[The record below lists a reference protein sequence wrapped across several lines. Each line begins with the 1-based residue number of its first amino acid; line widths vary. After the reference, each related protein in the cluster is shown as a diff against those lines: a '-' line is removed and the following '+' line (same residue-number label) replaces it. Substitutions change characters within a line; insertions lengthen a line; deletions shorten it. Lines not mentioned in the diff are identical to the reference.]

1 MPFLPPRLTL
11 VERHKWRTPQFGVI
25 LVRGLDRPTL
35 TPVRRSAEG
44 VASRRPTCESQAQ
57 SYAPQGAP
65 LTLRLPPVVAG
76 SPFAHR
82 APDITA
88 VRLLVC
94 AAPESQAETLLAHIG
109 QEALTALL
117 TEATEGDGYV
127 DIKHAPVR
135 YTLNLQKRTETT
147 IERFGLTG
155 QLFGL
160 PGRDIGF
167 VVERVQPDPDPS
179 KDAGDVLTLEVA
191 HAVAEAASYVPEED
205 WVRRQLTALEE
216 AAQLPLVLA
225 GQAFANHERQWLAW
239 QAEQD
244 ARPYEVE
251 TEGVICSKWE
261 RLQAAGVKCTVCS
274 ATNGDR
280 SAGAMLVLSR
290 RGGFKEGDRVVIRT
304 GHGSDGEGTLLRG
317 EGGGRRWLVKLREEG
332 QLGPGTIRPQPIT
345 AVVEVQ
351 QRTLNGFPS
360 GDISLRRVAALL
372 IAPDEVLPPGSGDL
386 QPFDER
392 LNPSQQQAVRGAV
405 NLFPGS
411 MQLVQGPPGTGKTT
425 SIVETVRQLVAR
437 DPGVRIL
444 MTSHANTAVDNAQE
458 RLQGLDS
465 LRMVRIAE
473 PEKVDPKFRASIV
486 EADDPRVRNAHVVFG
501 TVNRI
506 ALACKEAEMFDWLNL
521 DEANKVRFTETLPL
535 LRLAPRWLLVGDH
548 RQLPPVLDESA
559 AAFPVEDDEA
569 KALVRDASFFE
580 LSWAVL
586 PETNVVMLD
595 EQYRMAAPIGSYV
608 STASYDGRL
617 RNSPEMAALRS
628 PLPWPFNRNLTWLTI
643 RGREK
648 KGGSGSISNRAE
660 IEAVGRVVRHL
671 QRLGLEQLRVAV
683 IAMYQDQVT
692 QLRRELRMVAL
703 PGLAVDTVDAFEGE
717 EADVV
722 ILSLVRSKE
731 AERIGFLKKAQR
743 LNVAISRAKQLL
755 VVVGDI
761 ETMTGRE
768 GQDLYRPLLE
778 HIEREGRVAG
788 IGALHAMDAAVG
800 GRQRGDRRRQR
811 VGGATPAGGGR
822 SRRRRP
828 GYGPRPGTPRTAVA
842 GHGVPPPESRGPATD
857 NGAAPPRQFRRR
869 RGRRRSSPTTTNGT
883 PAGET
888 QDSVQADGRA
898 PSSAPSPAPA
908 REAAAQAVENR

>member
-1 MPFLPPRLTL
+1 MPFLSPRLTL
-11 VERHKWRTPQFGVI
+11 VERRKWRCPRFGVI
-25 LVRGLDRPTL
+25 LVPGLDRPTL

-44 VASRRPTCESQAQ
+44 VASCRPTCESQAQ

-109 QEALTALL
+109 QEALMALL

-160 PGRDIGF
+160 PGRDIAF

-191 HAVAEAASYVPEED
+191 QAVAEAASYVPEED

-251 TEGVICSKWE
+251 TEGVICSKCE
-261 RLQAAGVKCTVCS
+261 SLQVAGAKCTVCG
-274 ATNGDR
+274 AANGDR

-290 RGGFKEGDRVVIRT
+290 RGGF
-304 GHGSDGEGTLLRG
+304 
-317 EGGGRRWLVKLREEG
+317 
-332 QLGPGTIRPQPIT
+332 P
-345 AVVEVQ
+345 A
-351 QRTLNGFPS
+351 

-386 QPFDER
+386 QPFDDR
-392 LNPSQQQAVRGAV
+392 LNPSQQQAVRNAV

-425 SIVETVRQLVAR
+425 SIVETVRELVAR

-506 ALACKEAEMFDWLNL
+506 ALACKEAEMFDWLIL

-559 AAFPVEDDEA
+559 AAFPVDDDEA
-569 KALVRDASFFE
+569 KSMVRDASFFE
-580 LSWAVL
+580 LSWVVL
-586 PETNVVMLD
+586 PETNLVMLD

-608 STASYDGRL
+608 SVASYDGRL

-648 KGGSGSISNRAE
+648 KGGPGSISTRAE

-692 QLRRELRMVAL
+692 QLRRELRMAAL

-722 ILSLVRSKE
+722 ILSLVRSNE

-822 SRRRRP
+822 SRRRRR
-828 GYGPRPGTPRTAVA
+828 GYGPRPVTPAVAVA
-842 GHGVPPPESRGPATD
+842 GNGAPAPEGGAPPTE
-857 NGAAPPRQFRRR
+857 NGAAPPRKFRRR
-869 RGRRRSSPTTTNGT
+869 RGRRRSSLATTNGAT
-883 PAGET
+883 AGET
-888 QDSVQADGRA
+888 QGSIQADGSA

>member
-1 MPFLPPRLTL
+1 
-11 VERHKWRTPQFGVI
+11 
-25 LVRGLDRPTL
+25 
-35 TPVRRSAEG
+35 
-44 VASRRPTCESQAQ
+44 
-57 SYAPQGAP
+57 

-88 VRLLVC
+88 VRLNVS

-109 QEALTALL
+109 QDALMALL

-135 YTLNLQKRTETT
+135 YTLNLQKRTETS

-160 PGRDIGF
+160 LGRDIAF

-191 HAVAEAASYVPEED
+191 EAVPQAASYVPEED

-216 AAQLPLVLA
+216 AAQLPLVVA
-225 GQAFANHERQWLAW
+225 GQAFANHERLWLAW

-251 TEGVICSKWE
+251 TEGVICSKCE
-261 RLQAAGVKCTVCS
+261 NLQPNGGAKCGVCG

-280 SAGAMLVLSR
+280 SAGALIVLSR
-290 RGGFKEGDRVVIRT
+290 RGGFKEGDRVIIRT
-304 GHGSDGEGTLLRG
+304 AHGAEREGTLLRG
-317 EGGGRRWLVKLREEG
+317 EGGARRWLVKLREEG
-332 QLGPGTIRPQPIT
+332 VLGPGMVRPQPIT

-351 QRTLNGFPS
+351 QRTLNGFPA

-372 IAPDEVLPPGSGDL
+372 IAPDEVLPPGTGEL
-386 QPFDER
+386 RPFDER
-392 LNPSQQQAVRGAV
+392 LNPSQQQAVRSAV

-411 MQLVQGPPGTGKTT
+411 MALVQGPPGTGKTT

-437 DPGVRIL
+437 DPNVRIL

-506 ALACKEAEMFDWLNL
+506 ALAAKEAEMFDWLIL

-559 AAFPVEDDEA
+559 AAFPVDDDEA
-569 KALVRDASFFE
+569 RAMVRDASFFE
-580 LSWAVL
+580 LSWVVL
-586 PETNVVMLD
+586 PETNLVMLD

-608 STASYDGRL
+608 SVASYDGRL

-722 ILSLVRSKE
+722 ILSLVRSNE

-778 HIEREGRVAG
+778 HVEREGRVAG

-811 VGGATPAGGGR
+811 VGGATVGGGR
-822 SRRRRP
+822 SRRRRR
-828 GYGPRPGTPRTAVA
+828 GYGPRPVTAGAAVA
-842 GHGVPPPESRGPATD
+842 SNGVAAPEAPPAE
-857 NGAAPPRQFRRR
+857 NGTAAPPRKFRRR
-869 RGRRRSSPTTTNGT
+869 RGRRRGSFAPSNGSPQ
-883 PAGET
+883 GET
-888 QDSVQADGRA
+888 QGAAQSDGGA
-898 PSSAPSPAPA
+898 PPAAASPAPQ
-908 REAAAQAVENR
+908 REGAAQTVERGS

>member
-1 MPFLPPRLTL
+1 
-11 VERHKWRTPQFGVI
+11 
-25 LVRGLDRPTL
+25 
-35 TPVRRSAEG
+35 
-44 VASRRPTCESQAQ
+44 
-57 SYAPQGAP
+57 

-88 VRLLVC
+88 IRLNVS
-94 AAPESQAETLLAHIG
+94 AAPQSQAETLLAHLG
-109 QEALTALL
+109 QDALMALL

-160 PGRDIGF
+160 PSRDIAF

-191 HAVAEAASYVPEED
+191 EAVPQAAAYVPEED

-251 TEGVICSKWE
+251 TEGVICSKCE
-261 RLQAAGVKCTVCS
+261 NLQPNGGSKCSVCG

-280 SAGAMLVLSR
+280 SAGALIVLGR
-290 RGGFKEGDRVVIRT
+290 RGGFKEGDRVIIRT
-304 GHGSDGEGTLLRG
+304 AHGAEREGTLLRG
-317 EGGGRRWLVKLREEG
+317 EGGARRWLIKLREEG
-332 QLGPGTIRPQPIT
+332 VLGPGTIRPQPIT

-351 QRTLNGFPS
+351 QRTLNGFPA

-372 IAPDEVLPPGSGDL
+372 IAPDEVLPPGIGDL

-392 LNPSQQQAVRGAV
+392 LNPSQQQAVRSAV

-411 MQLVQGPPGTGKTT
+411 MVLVQGPPGTGKTT

-437 DPGVRIL
+437 DPNVRIL

-506 ALACKEAEMFDWLNL
+506 ALAAKEAEMFDWLIL

-559 AAFPVEDDEA
+559 AAFPVDDDEA
-569 KALVRDASFFE
+569 KAMVRDASFFE

-586 PETNVVMLD
+586 PETNLVMLD

-608 STASYDGRL
+608 SVASYDGRL

-722 ILSLVRSKE
+722 ILSLVRSNE

-778 HIEREGRVAG
+778 HVEREGRVAG

-800 GRQRGDRRRQR
+800 GRRGDRRRPR
-811 VGGATPAGGGR
+811 VGGAAPVGGGR
-822 SRRRRP
+822 SRRRRR
-828 GYGPRPGTPRTAVA
+828 GYGPRPVTPGAAIATNGTAAPEVA
-842 GHGVPPPESRGPATD
+842 PSE
-857 NGAAPPRQFRRR
+857 NGAVAPPRKFRRR
-869 RGRRRSSPTTTNGT
+869 RGRRRGSFSATNGA
-883 PAGET
+883 PQGET
-888 QDSVQADGRA
+888 QGVAQSDGGPPA
-898 PSSAPSPAPA
+898 VAASPAPE
-908 REAAAQAVENR
+908 REAAAQSVERGS

>member
-1 MPFLPPRLTL
+1 M
-11 VERHKWRTPQFGVI
+11 
-25 LVRGLDRPTL
+25 
-35 TPVRRSAEG
+35 
-44 VASRRPTCESQAQ
+44 
-57 SYAPQGAP
+57 
-65 LTLRLPPVVAG
+65 TLRLPPVAAG

-82 APDITA
+82 APDVTA
-88 VRLLVC
+88 VRLSVC
-94 AAPESQAETLLAHIG
+94 AAPQSQAESLLAHLG
-109 QEALTALL
+109 EDALIALL

-127 DIKHAPVR
+127 ELKHAPVT
-135 YTLNLQKRTETT
+135 YTLNLQKRTETS
-147 IERFGLTG
+147 IERFGLVG

-160 PGRDIGF
+160 PGRDLAF
-167 VVERVQPDPDPS
+167 LVERVQPDPDPT
-179 KDAGDVLTLEVA
+179 KDTGDVLTIEVSE
-191 HAVAEAASYVPEED
+191 VTIQPASYQAEDD

-216 AAQLPLVLA
+216 AAHLPLVLG

-251 TEGVICSKWE
+251 TEGVICSKCE
-261 RLQAAGVKCTVCS
+261 SLQANGAKCSVCGAS
-274 ATNGDR
+274 NGDR
-280 SAGAMLVLSR
+280 AAGALIVLNR
-290 RGGFKEGDRVVIRT
+290 RGGFKEGDRVIIRPS
-304 GHGSDGEGTLLRG
+304 HGAEREGALLRG
-317 EGGGRRWLVKLREEG
+317 EGGRRWLVKLRDEG
-332 QLGPGTIRPQPIT
+332 VLGPGTIRPQPIT

-351 QRTLNGFPS
+351 QRTLNGFAN

-372 IAPDEVLPPGSGDL
+372 IAPDEVLPPGTGEL
-386 QPFDER
+386 RPFDER
-392 LNPSQQQAVRGAV
+392 LNPSQQQAVHNAV

-411 MQLVQGPPGTGKTT
+411 IQLVQGPPGTGKTT

-437 DPGVRIL
+437 DPNVRIL

-506 ALACKEAEMFDWLNL
+506 ALACKEAEMFDWLIL

-559 AAFPVEDDEA
+559 AAFPVDDDEA
-569 KALVRDASFFE
+569 KAMVRDASFFE
-580 LSWAVL
+580 LSWAVI
-586 PETNVVMLD
+586 PETNLVMLD
-595 EQYRMAAPIGSYV
+595 EQYRMAAPIGAYV
-608 STASYDGRL
+608 SVASYDGRL

-648 KGGSGSISNRAE
+648 KSGSGSLSNRAE

-671 QRLGLEQLRVAV
+671 QRLGLEHLRVAV

-692 QLRRELRMVAL
+692 QLKRELRMVAL

-722 ILSLVRSKE
+722 ILSLVRSNE

-788 IGALHAMDAAVG
+788 IGAVHAMDQAAG
-800 GRQRGDRRRQR
+800 GRRRGDRRRQAA
-811 VGGATPAGGGR
+811 GTPGR
-822 SRRRRP
+822 SRRRRR
-828 GYGPRPGTPRTAVA
+828 GFGPRPAPAGVVANGTETAQA
-842 GHGVPPPESRGPATD
+842 GDAAGSDATVPQ
-857 NGAAPPRQFRRR
+857 PPRKYRRR
-869 RGRRRSSPTTTNGT
+869 RGRRRGGSNNGFQAPAAEGSNQT
-883 PAGET
+883 PGGNGG
-888 QDSVQADGRA
+888 QPQ
-898 PSSAPSPAPA
+898 PAPE
-908 REAAAQAVENR
+908 REPVVHAVASVPDSGS

>member
-1 MPFLPPRLTL
+1 M
-11 VERHKWRTPQFGVI
+11 
-25 LVRGLDRPTL
+25 
-35 TPVRRSAEG
+35 
-44 VASRRPTCESQAQ
+44 
-57 SYAPQGAP
+57 
-65 LTLRLPPVVAG
+65 TLRLPPVVAG

-88 VRLLVC
+88 VRLNVC
-94 AAPESQAETLLAHIG
+94 GAPQSQAETLLDHLG
-109 QEALTALL
+109 QDALIALL

-127 DIKHAPVR
+127 DIKQAPVR
-135 YTLNLQKRTETT
+135 YTLNLQKRTDTS
-147 IERFGLTG
+147 IERFGLVG

-160 PGRDIGF
+160 PGRDIAF
-167 VVERVQPDPDPS
+167 VVERVQPDPDPT
-179 KDAGDVLTLEVA
+179 KDAGDVLTIE
-191 HAVAEAASYVPEED
+191 VAEAALQSATYVPEED

-244 ARPYEVE
+244 ARPYDVE
-251 TEGVICSKWE
+251 TEGVICSKCE
-261 RLQAAGVKCTVCS
+261 NLQPNGAKCGVCG

-280 SAGAMLVLSR
+280 SAGALIVLSR

-304 GHGSDGEGTLLRG
+304 THGADREGSLVRG

-332 QLGPGTIRPQPIT
+332 VLGPGTVRPQPIT

-351 QRTLNGFPS
+351 QRTLNGFPA

-372 IAPDEVLPPGSGDL
+372 IAPDEVLPPGTGDL

-392 LNPSQQQAVRGAV
+392 LNPSQQQAVRSAV
-405 NLFPGS
+405 DLFPGS

-437 DPGVRIL
+437 DPNVRIL

-458 RLQGLDS
+458 RLQGLDA

-473 PEKVDPKFRASIV
+473 PEKVDPKFRSSIV

-506 ALACKEAEMFDWLNL
+506 ALACKEAEMFDWLIL

-569 KALVRDASFFE
+569 RAMVRDASFFE
-580 LSWAVL
+580 LSWAVV
-586 PETNVVMLD
+586 PETNLVMLD

-608 STASYDGRL
+608 SVASYDGRL

-722 ILSLVRSKE
+722 ILSLVRSNE

-778 HIEREGRVAG
+778 HVEREGRVAG
-788 IGALHAMDAAVG
+788 IGALHAMDAAAG
-800 GRQRGDRRRQR
+800 GRRRGDRRRPR
-811 VGGATPAGGGR
+811 PAGGPLGR
-822 SRRRRP
+822 PRRRRR
-828 GYGPRPGTPRTAVA
+828 GYGPRPVTPGAPMAAGNGTEA
-842 GHGVPPPESRGPATD
+842 PEAPAAE
-857 NGAAPPRQFRRR
+857 NGAAAPPRKFRRR
-869 RGRRRSSPTTTNGT
+869 RGRRRGTFAPANGAQSASP
-883 PAGET
+883 
-888 QDSVQADGRA
+888 DGGA
-898 PSSAPSPAPA
+898 PIPSESAPAPQP
-908 REAAAQAVENR
+908 EAAAQTAERGS

>member
-1 MPFLPPRLTL
+1 LSHLGADSLT
-11 VERHKWRTPQFGVI
+11 
-25 LVRGLDRPTL
+25 
-35 TPVRRSAEG
+35 
-44 VASRRPTCESQAQ
+44 
-57 SYAPQGAP
+57 
-65 LTLRLPPVVAG
+65 
-76 SPFAHR
+76 
-82 APDITA
+82 
-88 VRLLVC
+88 RLLT
-94 AAPESQAETLLAHIG
+94 Q
-109 QEALTALL
+109 
-117 TEATEGDGYV
+117 ATEGDGYV
-127 DIKHAPVR
+127 DIKPAPVR
-135 YTLNLQKRTETT
+135 LTLHLQKRTETS
-147 IERFGLTG
+147 IERFGLVG
-155 QLFGL
+155 SLYGVKDRNL
-160 PGRDIGF
+160 AF
-167 VVERVQPDPDPS
+167 VVERLQPDPDAS
-179 KDAGDVLTLEVA
+179 RDAGDVLTLMVSEIELE
-191 HAVAEAASYVPEED
+191 AVPYVPEDD
-205 WVRRQLTALEE
+205 WIRRQLNALQEG
-216 AAQLPLVLA
+216 AQLPLVTA

-251 TEGVICSKWE
+251 SEGWVCSKCE
-261 RLQAAGVKCTVCS
+261 NLQANGPCGICG

-280 SAGAMLVLSR
+280 AAGALIVLSR
-290 RGGFKEGDRVVIRT
+290 RGGFKEGDRVTLRPS
-304 GHGSDGEGTLLRG
+304 HGSEREGSLLRG
-317 EGGGRRWLVKLREEG
+317 EGGGRRWVVKLREEG
-332 QLGPGTIRPQPIT
+332 ALPPGTVRPQPIT

-351 QRTLNGFPS
+351 QRTLNGFAG

-372 IAPDEVLPPGSGDL
+372 IAPDEVLPPAPGEL
-386 QPFDER
+386 EPFDQR
-392 LNPSQQQAVRGAV
+392 LNPSQKQAVDGAV

-411 MQLVQGPPGTGKTT
+411 MMLVQGPPGTGKTT

-437 DPGVRIL
+437 HPDVRIL

-473 PEKVDPKFRASIV
+473 PEKVDPKFRSSIV
-486 EADDPRVRNAHVVFG
+486 DADDPRVRSAHVVFG

-506 ALACKEAEMFDWLNL
+506 ALACKEAEMFDWLIL

-559 AAFPVEDDEA
+559 AAFEVDENEA
-569 KALVRDASFFE
+569 AVMVRDASFFE
-580 LSWAVL
+580 LSWAVI
-586 PETNVVMLD
+586 PETNLAMLD

-617 RNSPEMAALRS
+617 KNSPEMAALRS

-648 KGGSGSISNRAE
+648 KGGSGSLSNRAE

-671 QRLGLEQLRVAV
+671 QRLGLEHLRVAV

-692 QLRRELRMVAL
+692 HLRRELRMIPL

-722 ILSLVRSKE
+722 ILSLVRSNE

-761 ETMTGRE
+761 ETVTGRE

-788 IGALHAMDAAVG
+788 IGALHAMDAAAG
-800 GRQRGDRRRQR
+800 GKRRGDRRGQR
-811 VGGATPAGGGR
+811 PAGAPVGRGRRRRRGFGPRPQPVGVEGTAPTNGATPTNG
-822 SRRRRP
+822 
-828 GYGPRPGTPRTAVA
+828 AVA
-842 GHGVPPPESRGPATD
+842 A
-857 NGAAPPRQFRRR
+857 AAPLEGAPARKFRRR
-869 RGRRRSSPTTTNGT
+869 RGRRRGPFNPQANGGGT
-883 PAGET
+883 AGSGS
-888 QDSVQADGRA
+888 QDQASAGAAA
-898 PSSAPSPAPA
+898 PPAPEPQPVA
-908 REAAAQAVENR
+908 HSSERDG

>member
-1 MPFLPPRLTL
+1 M
-11 VERHKWRTPQFGVI
+11 
-25 LVRGLDRPTL
+25 
-35 TPVRRSAEG
+35 
-44 VASRRPTCESQAQ
+44 
-57 SYAPQGAP
+57 
-65 LTLRLPPVVAG
+65 TLRLPPVVAG

-82 APDITA
+82 APDVTA
-88 VRLLVC
+88 VRLHVC
-94 AAPESQAETLLAHIG
+94 AAPQSQAETLLAHLG
-109 QEALTALL
+109 ADALMGLL

-127 DIKHAPVR
+127 EIKHAPVR
-135 YTLNLQKRTETT
+135 YTLNLQKRSDNS

-160 PGRDIGF
+160 PGRDVAF
-167 VVERVQPDPDPS
+167 VVERVQPDPDPT
-179 KDAGDVLTLEVA
+179 KDAGDVLTIE
-191 HAVAEAASYVPEED
+191 VAEAVLDPATYLAEED

-251 TEGVICSKWE
+251 TEGVICSKCE
-261 RLQAAGVKCTVCS
+261 NLQTNGLRCSVCG

-280 SAGAMLVLSR
+280 SAGALIVLSR

-304 GHGSDGEGTLLRG
+304 AHGADREGALLRS

-332 QLGPGTIRPQPIT
+332 ILGPGTIRPQPIT

-351 QRTLNGFPS
+351 QRTLNGFAA

-372 IAPDEVLPPGSGDL
+372 IAPDEVLPPGSAEL

-392 LNPSQQQAVRGAV
+392 LNPSQRQAVTSAV

-437 DPGVRIL
+437 DPNVRIL

-458 RLQGLDS
+458 RLQGLDA

-473 PEKVDPKFRASIV
+473 PEKVDPKFRPSIV

-506 ALACKEAEMFDWLNL
+506 ALAAKEAEMFDWLIL

-559 AAFPVEDDEA
+559 AAFPVDDDEA
-569 KALVRDASFFE
+569 KVMVRDASFFE
-580 LSWAVL
+580 LSWAVV
-586 PETNVVMLD
+586 PETNLVMLD

-608 STASYDGRL
+608 SVASYDGRL

-648 KGGSGSISNRAE
+648 KGGSGSLSNRAE
-660 IEAVGRVVRHL
+660 IEAVGRVVHHL
-671 QRLGLEQLRVAV
+671 QRLGLEHLRVAV

-692 QLRRELRMVAL
+692 QLRRELRMLEL

-722 ILSLVRSKE
+722 ILSLVRSNE

-778 HIEREGRVAG
+778 HVEKEGRVAG
-788 IGALHAMDAAVG
+788 IGALHAMDAAAG
-800 GRQRGDRRRQR
+800 TRRRGDRRRPR
-811 VGGATPAGGGR
+811 VGIPPIGG
-822 SRRRRP
+822 RRRRRR
-828 GYGPRPGTPRTAVA
+828 GYGPRPAIPSAVA
-842 GHGVPPPESRGPATD
+842 SDGTNGTSAALPENGTAPPPRK
-857 NGAAPPRQFRRR
+857 FRRR
-869 RGRRRSSPTTTNGT
+869 RGRRRGSYTPTNGAAA
-883 PAGET
+883 PA
-888 QDSVQADGRA
+888 QADGA
-898 PSSAPSPAPA
+898 PAEASAGVARPAPESA
-908 REAAAQAVENR
+908 GDVGSSDREPATHVAELNG

>member
-1 MPFLPPRLTL
+1 
-11 VERHKWRTPQFGVI
+11 
-25 LVRGLDRPTL
+25 
-35 TPVRRSAEG
+35 
-44 VASRRPTCESQAQ
+44 
-57 SYAPQGAP
+57 
-65 LTLRLPPVVAG
+65 LTLRLPPVAAG

-88 VRLLVC
+88 VRLKVC
-94 AAPESQAETLLAHIG
+94 AAPQSQAETLLAHLG
-109 QEALTALL
+109 QDALL
-117 TEATEGDGYV
+117 ALVTEATEGDGYV

-135 YTLNLQKRTETT
+135 FTLNLQKRTDTS
-147 IERFGLTG
+147 IERFGLVG

-160 PGRDIGF
+160 PGRDIAF
-167 VVERVQPDPDPS
+167 LVERVQPDPDPT
-179 KDAGDVLTLEVA
+179 KDAGDVLTIE
-191 HAVAEAASYVPEED
+191 VAEAVPEEAAYVPEDD

-251 TEGVICSKWE
+251 TEGVICSKCE
-261 RLQAAGVKCTVCS
+261 NLQPNGAKCGVCG

-280 SAGAMLVLSR
+280 SAGSLIVLSR

-304 GHGSDGEGTLLRG
+304 AHGAEREGTLLRG

-332 QLGPGTIRPQPIT
+332 VLGPGTVRPQPIT

-351 QRTLNGFPS
+351 QRTLNGFPA

-372 IAPDEVLPPGSGDL
+372 IAPDEVLAPGTAEL
-386 QPFDER
+386 LPFDER
-392 LNPSQQQAVRGAV
+392 LNPSQRQAVTSAV

-437 DPGVRIL
+437 DPNVRIL

-473 PEKVDPKFRASIV
+473 PEKVDPKFRPSIV

-506 ALACKEAEMFDWLNL
+506 ALAMKEAEMFDWLIL

-559 AAFPVEDDEA
+559 AAFPVDDDEA
-569 KALVRDASFFE
+569 KSMVRDASFFE
-580 LSWAVL
+580 LSWAVV
-586 PETNVVMLD
+586 PETNLVMLD

-608 STASYDGRL
+608 SVASYDGRL

-722 ILSLVRSKE
+722 ILSLVRSNE

-800 GRQRGDRRRQR
+800 GRRRGDRRRQR
-811 VGGATPAGGGR
+811 PAGAPLGR
-822 SRRRRP
+822 PRRRRR
-828 GYGPRPGTPRTAVA
+828 GFGPRPVVAGTPGTPVA
-842 GHGVPPPESRGPATD
+842 SNGAESPEVVAPTE
-857 NGAAPPRQFRRR
+857 NGAAPPRKFRRR
-869 RGRRRSSPTTTNGT
+869 RGRRRGNFPATNGAAQGGASANDGT
-883 PAGET
+883 APA
-888 QDSVQADGRA
+888 AA
-898 PSSAPSPAPA
+898 PAP
-908 REAAAQAVENR
+908 EPLPAAQPVERGS

>member
-1 MPFLPPRLTL
+1 M
-11 VERHKWRTPQFGVI
+11 
-25 LVRGLDRPTL
+25 
-35 TPVRRSAEG
+35 
-44 VASRRPTCESQAQ
+44 
-57 SYAPQGAP
+57 
-65 LTLRLPPVVAG
+65 TLRLPPVAAG

-82 APDITA
+82 APDVIA
-88 VRLLVC
+88 FRLNVS
-94 AAPESQAETLLAHIG
+94 AAPQSQAETLLSHLG
-109 QEALTALL
+109 PDTLTQLM
-117 TEATEGDGYV
+117 TEATEGDSYV
-127 DIKHAPVR
+127 DISPDPAR
-135 YTLNLQKRTETT
+135 LTLHLQKRTETS
-147 IERFGLTG
+147 IERFGLIG
-155 QLFGL
+155 SLYGVR
-160 PGRDIGF
+160 GRDLAF
-167 VVERVQPDPDPS
+167 VVERLQPDPDAT
-179 KDAGDVLTLEVA
+179 KDAGDILSIEVT
-191 HAVAEAASYVPEED
+191 ELGPESVTYLVED
-205 WVRRQLTALEE
+205 DWIRRQLHALEE
-216 AAQLPLVLA
+216 AARLPLVLA

-251 TEGVICSKWE
+251 SEGWICSKCE
-261 RLQAAGVKCTVCS
+261 NLQTNGTKCNVCA

-280 SAGAMLVLSR
+280 SAGAFIVLSR
-290 RGGFKEGDRVVIRT
+290 RGGFKEGDRVIIRPT
-304 GHGSDGEGTLLRG
+304 HGADREGTLLRSDS
-317 EGGGRRWLVKLREEG
+317 GGRRWLVKLREEG
-332 QLGPGTIRPQPIT
+332 ILGSGTIRPQPIT

-351 QRTLNGFPS
+351 QRTLNGFAA
-360 GDISLRRVAALL
+360 GDISLRRVGALL
-372 IAPDEVLPPGSGDL
+372 IAPDEVLPPGNREI

-392 LNPSQQQAVRGAV
+392 LNPSQRHAVCGAV

-411 MQLVQGPPGTGKTT
+411 MMLVQGPPGTGKTT

-437 DPGVRIL
+437 DPNVRIL

-486 EADDPRVRNAHVVFG
+486 EADDPRVRSAHVVFG

-506 ALACKEAEMFDWLNL
+506 ALACKEAEMFDWLIL

-559 AAFPVEDDEA
+559 AAFPIEDGEA
-569 KALVRDASFFE
+569 RAMVRDASFFE
-580 LSWAVL
+580 LSWAVI
-586 PETNVVMLD
+586 PETNLVMLD
-595 EQYRMAAPIGSYV
+595 AQYRMAAPIGSYV
-608 STASYDGRL
+608 SVASYDGRL
-617 RNSPEMAALRS
+617 SNSPEMAALRS

-648 KGGSGSISNRAE
+648 KGGSGSLSNRAE

-671 QRLGLEQLRVAV
+671 QRLGLEHLRVAV

-722 ILSLVRSKE
+722 ILSLVRSNE

-768 GQDLYRPLLE
+768 GEDLYRPLLE

-788 IGALHAMDAAVG
+788 IGALHAMDAAAG
-800 GRQRGDRRRQR
+800 GRRRGDRRRQR
-811 VGGATPAGGGR
+811 PGAPPGPG
-822 SRRRRP
+822 RRRRR
-828 GYGPRPGTPRTAVA
+828 GFGPRPVEAGVATANGA
-842 GHGVPPPESRGPATD
+842 SPEGASGPAE
-857 NGAAPPRQFRRR
+857 AATTGQPRKFRRR
-869 RGRRRSSPTTTNGT
+869 RGRRRSYSAAANGT
-883 PAGET
+883 AASATQPADAAG
-888 QDSVQADGRA
+888 DAGAGA
-898 PSSAPSPAPA
+898 PRPEPEPAVPTA
-908 REAAAQAVENR
+908 ERNG

>member
-1 MPFLPPRLTL
+1 M
-11 VERHKWRTPQFGVI
+11 
-25 LVRGLDRPTL
+25 
-35 TPVRRSAEG
+35 
-44 VASRRPTCESQAQ
+44 
-57 SYAPQGAP
+57 
-65 LTLRLPPVVAG
+65 TLRLPPVAAG

-94 AAPESQAETLLAHIG
+94 AAEQSQAESLLAHLG
-109 QEALTALL
+109 QDALMALL

-127 DIKHAPVR
+127 DLKHSPVR
-135 YTLNLQKRTETT
+135 YTLNLQKRTETS
-147 IERFGLTG
+147 IERFGLVG

-160 PGRDIGF
+160 PGRDLAF
-167 VVERVQPDPDPS
+167 VVERVQPDPDPT
-179 KDAGDVLTLEVA
+179 KDAGDVLTVE
-191 HAVAEAASYVPEED
+191 VAEATMQAAKYIPEED

-216 AAQLPLVLA
+216 AGHLPLVLA

-251 TEGVICSKWE
+251 TEGVICSKCE
-261 RLQAAGVKCTVCS
+261 NLQPSGAKCSVCG

-280 SAGAMLVLSR
+280 AAGALIVLNR
-290 RGGFKEGDRVVIRT
+290 RGGFKEGDRVVIRPSQ
-304 GHGSDGEGTLLRG
+304 GAEREGALLRS
-317 EGGGRRWLVKLREEG
+317 EGGGRRWLIRLRDEG
-332 QLGPGTIRPQPIT
+332 MLGPGTLRPQPIT

-351 QRTLNGFPS
+351 QRTLNGFAN

-372 IAPDEVLPPGSGDL
+372 IAPDEVLPPGNGEL
-386 QPFDER
+386 QPIDDR
-392 LNPSQQQAVRGAV
+392 LNPSQQHAVRSAV

-437 DPGVRIL
+437 DPSVRIL

-506 ALACKEAEMFDWLNL
+506 ALACKEAEMFDWLIL

-559 AAFPVEDDEA
+559 AAFPVEDDDA
-569 KALVRDASFFE
+569 RAMVRDASFFE
-580 LSWAVL
+580 LSWSVI
-586 PETNVVMLD
+586 PETNLIMLD

-608 STASYDGRL
+608 SVASYDGRL

-648 KGGSGSISNRAE
+648 KSGSGSLSNRAE

-671 QRLGLEQLRVAV
+671 QRLGLEHLRVAV

-692 QLRRELRMVAL
+692 QLKRELRMVAL

-722 ILSLVRSKE
+722 ILSLVRSNE

-788 IGALHAMDAAVG
+788 IGAVHAMDQAVG
-800 GRQRGDRRRQR
+800 GRRRGDRRRQR
-811 VGGATPAGGGR
+811 PGTPAGGRRRRRGFGPRPVPAGATPAGN
-822 SRRRRP
+822 
-828 GYGPRPGTPRTAVA
+828 GTEPPEGQAPAPENGAVP
-842 GHGVPPPESRGPATD
+842 VPPARK
-857 NGAAPPRQFRRR
+857 FRRR
-869 RGRRRSSPTTTNGT
+869 RGRRRGYGGANGAQAQGASESAAGSEPGSGSDPRRAVERE
-883 PAGET
+883 PA
-888 QDSVQADGRA
+888 VQAAERN
-898 PSSAPSPAPA
+898 S
-908 REAAAQAVENR
+908 

>member
-1 MPFLPPRLTL
+1 
-11 VERHKWRTPQFGVI
+11 
-25 LVRGLDRPTL
+25 
-35 TPVRRSAEG
+35 
-44 VASRRPTCESQAQ
+44 
-57 SYAPQGAP
+57 
-65 LTLRLPPVVAG
+65 LTLRLPPVAAG

-88 VRLLVC
+88 VQLNVC
-94 AAPESQAETLLAHIG
+94 AAPQSQAETLLAHLG
-109 QEALTALL
+109 QDALIALL
-117 TEATEGDGYV
+117 AEATEGDGYV

-135 YTLNLQKRTETT
+135 YTLNLQKRSETT
-147 IERFGLTG
+147 IERFGLVG
-155 QLFGL
+155 QLYGL
-160 PGRDIGF
+160 PARDLAF
-167 VVERVQPDPDPS
+167 VVERVQPDPDPTR
-179 KDAGDVLTLEVA
+179 DAGDVLTIE
-191 HAVAEAASYVPEED
+191 VAEAVVQQPPPYVPEDD
-205 WVRRQLTALEE
+205 WVRRQLTALDE
-216 AAQLPLVLA
+216 ATQLPLVLA

-244 ARPYEVE
+244 ARPYEIE
-251 TEGVICSKWE
+251 TEGVICTKCE
-261 RLQAAGVKCTVCS
+261 NLQPNGAKCGVCG

-280 SAGAMLVLSR
+280 SAGALIVLNR

-304 GHGSDGEGTLLRG
+304 GHGAEREGTLLRG

-332 QLGPGTIRPQPIT
+332 VLGPGTIRPQPIT

-351 QRTLNGFPS
+351 QRTLNGFPA

-372 IAPDEVLPPGSGDL
+372 IAPDEVLPPGTADL
-386 QPFDER
+386 PPFDER
-392 LNPSQQQAVRGAV
+392 LNPSQRQAVTSAV

-411 MQLVQGPPGTGKTT
+411 MELVQGPPGTGKTT

-437 DPGVRIL
+437 DPNVRIL

-458 RLQGLDS
+458 RLQGLES

-473 PEKVDPKFRASIV
+473 PEKVDPKFRPSIV
-486 EADDPRVRNAHVVFG
+486 EADDPRVRTAHVVFG

-506 ALACKEAEMFDWLNL
+506 ALACREAEMFDWLIL

-569 KALVRDASFFE
+569 RAMVRDASFFE

-586 PETNVVMLD
+586 PETNLVMLD

-608 STASYDGRL
+608 SVASYDGRL

-648 KGGSGSISNRAE
+648 KGGSGSLSNRAE

-671 QRLGLEQLRVAV
+671 QRLGLEHLRVAV

-722 ILSLVRSKE
+722 ILSLVRSNE

-800 GRQRGDRRRQR
+800 ARRRGDRRRPR
-811 VGGATPAGGGR
+811 VGAPAVGGR
-822 SRRRRP
+822 SRRRRR
-828 GYGPRPGTPRTAVA
+828 GLGPRPVTP
-842 GHGVPPPESRGPATD
+842 GPAVSSGAEGAVETPATE
-857 NGAAPPRQFRRR
+857 NGAAPPSRKFRRR
-869 RGRRRSSPTTTNGT
+869 RGRRRGSYTPTNGT
-883 PAGET
+883 AQGPGQTEDGSAGSPGGGPT
-888 QDSVQADGRA
+888 PDDAIA
-898 PSSAPSPAPA
+898 APAPE
-908 REAAAQAVENR
+908 REPAAHAAELGS